1 MGWVGHMT
9 AMRLAYVCADGGV
22 PIFGCKGASVHAQ
35 EIIRAFRSRGVR
47 LDVFAT
53 RLGGTPPS
61 DLADVP
67 VHRLPWSAGAPP
79 ATYEQAALT
88 ANHGLADALDRQGP
102 FDLIYERYSLWSY
115 AGIEYAR
122 RNGVP
127 GVLEVNAPL
136 IDEQA
141 RHRVLVD
148 RTAAEEVAER
158 VFGAAAVLTAVSGEM
173 AAYLEHYPRA
183 RGRIHVIPNAVD
195 PQRFAPPGR
204 RAAPSASGA
213 FNVGF
218 VGTLKPW
225 HGLAL
230 LVEAFARL
238 QALVPDARLV
248 IVGDGPE
255 RAALADDVA
264 IRGLLPRTQFIGAVA
279 PADVPRY
286 LHSLD
291 VAAAPYPDYP
301 HFYFSPLKL
310 FEYMAAGLPIVASR
324 IGQVSDVLRDNET
337 GLLVAPGD
345 AAGLVAALA
354 RLAHDPQLRARLG
367 AAARAVALRDH
378 TWKTVVG
385 RVLQLAGVAA
395 A

>member
-1 MGWVGHMT
+1 MGGIGPMT
-9 AMRLAYVCADGGV
+9 SMRLAYVCADGGV
-22 PIFGCKGASVHAQ
+22 PIFGRKGASIHAQ
-35 EIIRAFRSRGVR
+35 EIIRTFRSRGAGVE
-47 LDVFAT
+47 VFAT
-53 RLGGTPPS
+53 RLDGTPPA
-61 DLADVP
+61 DLADIP
-67 VHRLPWSAGAPP
+67 VHRLPCLADAAP
-79 ATYEQAALT
+79 AAYEQAALA
-88 ANHGLADALDRQGP
+88 ANHDLENELDRQGP

-148 RTAAEEVAER
+148 RAAAEEVAER
-158 VFGAAAVLTAVSGEM
+158 VFGAAAVLSAVSREM

-204 RAAPSASGA
+204 RAAPSPSGV
-213 FNVGF
+213 FHVGF
-218 VGTLKPW
+218 VGSLRPW

-230 LVEAFARL
+230 LVEAFGRL

-264 IRGLLPRTQFIGAVA
+264 RRGLLSRTQFIGAVA
-279 PADVPRY
+279 PADVPGY

-324 IGQVSDVLRDNET
+324 IGQVSEVLRDNET
-337 GLLVAPGD
+337 GLLCAAGD
-345 AAGLVAALA
+345 AAELAAALA
-354 RLAHDPQLRARLG
+354 RLAHDPDLRARLG
-367 AAARAVALRDH
+367 GAARAVALRDH
-378 TWKTVVG
+378 TWEAVVA
-385 RVLQLAGVAA
+385 RVLQLARVAA